1 MCKLISQWGMY
12 ANGWRPESNLIVYKT
27 FLRSIMEYGTPVE
40 LLPSKTIDSMQKAQ
54 NEALII
60 VFSAGSNTSNE
71 ALH

>member
-1 MCKLISQWGMY
+1 
-12 ANGWRPESNLIVYKT
+12 
-27 FLRSIMEYGTPVE
+27 MEYGTPVE